1 MEVKL
6 KIYINKIELSI
17 GSKVI
22 SESPTEPFTTQRLL
36 VGNFD
41 TAWRCI
47 ISAEKQL
54 SIKGLFKRK
63 PKVIVEPKEMVEGG
77 ISQVEERIFQEL
89 ALALNPKSVEVQV

>member
-1 MEVKL
+1 MKL
-6 KIYINKIELSI
+6 YYIFGNNS
-17 GSKVI
+17 GSPKVI

-47 ISAEKQL
+47 ISAEKKL
-54 SIKGLFKRK
+54 PIKGLFKRK